1 MGEPGA
7 TRYGDDHP
15 RPWMDGGEGPNV
27 NYRQGQKE
35 SRILEWATPRMSM
48 AMSTQSSKAEKT
60 PFHTAAAKR
69 CRPPADTT
77 SPTIQRWSRHVGP
90 HCAGDEHEH
99 DGPGRGGTREL
110 RAKQGVPL
118 TSMGSVKGRTPSPS
132 MILSCRQKDGTQ
144 PSIDLGRLNPLGA
157 LSQHRGANSQRRW
170 MLSRTRCPFSL
181 LDQPIQGAGT
191 PIDGPRSTW

>member
-1 MGEPGA
+1 MDQA
-7 TRYGDDHP
+7 QSIRARP
-15 RPWMDGGEGPNV
+15 RTNIANPKRW
-27 NYRQGQKE
+27 YRWRLVAK
-35 SRILEWATPRMSM
+35 
-48 AMSTQSSKAEKT
+48 
-60 PFHTAAAKR
+60 TAA
-69 CRPPADTT
+69 
-77 SPTIQRWSRHVGP
+77 
-90 HCAGDEHEH
+90 
-99 DGPGRGGTREL
+99 
-110 RAKQGVPL
+110 
-118 TSMGSVKGRTPSPS
+118 MKGRTPSPS